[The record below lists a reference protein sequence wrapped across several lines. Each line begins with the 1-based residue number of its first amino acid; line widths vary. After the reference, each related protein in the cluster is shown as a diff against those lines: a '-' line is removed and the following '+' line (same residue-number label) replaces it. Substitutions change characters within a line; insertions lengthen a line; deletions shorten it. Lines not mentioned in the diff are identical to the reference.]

1 MGVDIIEADGI
12 ASTFSLAGDPFPGS
26 KNVTEYAPVLRNGTD
41 INRPLTNIKL
51 ENKIIS
57 FDFMGGGEGLIQ
69 FSSREN
75 SMNVFS
81 DSDGNIILDKGK
93 NTDDNKMV
101 YVYNA
106 TGQLLRQV
114 ESSSQIVSIS
124 SLNKNALYILKA
136 GKDAIKIRL

>member
-1 MGVDIIEADGI
+1 
-12 ASTFSLAGDPFPGS
+12 
-26 KNVTEYAPVLRNGTD
+26 
-41 INRPLTNIKL
+41 
-51 ENKIIS
+51 
-57 FDFMGGGEGLIQ
+57 
-69 FSSREN
+69 
-75 SMNVFS
+75 MNVFS